1 MNYKIALALVLLA
14 LFSFTGCVRQD
25 ARILE
30 GGNQVELRQ
39 MQSRV
44 FDTGDKNQ
52 VVRTVIATMQ
62 DLSFVIDKADAD
74 LGTVAGT
81 KLGGYQIK
89 MTVTVRPKSATQMVV
104 RANAQ
109 YNLKAIEDPVV
120 YQNFFS
126 SLQKGMFLTAHSIE

>member
-1 MNYKIALALVLLA
+1 MSYKIALVLLA

-74 LGTVAGT
+74 LGTISGT

>member
-1 MNYKIALALVLLA
+1 MNYKIALVLLA

-109 YNLKAIEDPVV
+109 YSLKAIEDPVV

>member
-1 MNYKIALALVLLA
+1 MSYKIALVLLV

-30 GGNQVELRQ
+30 GGNQIELRQ

-52 VVRTVIATMQ
+52 VVRTIIATMQ

-74 LGTVAGT
+74 LGTVSGT

>member
-1 MNYKIALALVLLA
+1 MSYKIALVLLA

-30 GGNQVELRQ
+30 GGNQLELRQ

-74 LGTVAGT
+74 LGTVSGT

>member
-1 MNYKIALALVLLA
+1 MKYKIALVVFLQLLLA
-14 LFSFTGCVRQD
+14 ACANQN

-30 GGNQVELRQ
+30 GGNQVELRS

-44 FDTGDKNQ
+44 FDTNDKNM

-62 DLSFVIDKADAD
+62 DLSFVIDKANAD
-74 LGTVAGT
+74 LGTVSGT

-89 MTVTVRPKSATQMVV
+89 MTVTVRPKSESQTLV

-109 YNLKAIEDPVV
+109 YNLKAIEDPEV
-120 YQNFFS
+120 YQNFFT
-126 SLQKGMFLTAHSIE
+126 SLQKAMFLTAHSIE

>member
-1 MNYKIALALVLLA
+1 MKYKLALVVLLQLLLA
-14 LFSFTGCVRQD
+14 ACANQN

-30 GGNQVELRQ
+30 GGNQLELRS
-39 MQSRV
+39 MQSRA
-44 FDTGDKNQ
+44 FDTNDKNM

-74 LGTVAGT
+74 LGTVSGT

-89 MTVTVRPKSATQMVV
+89 MTVTVRPKSESQTLV

-109 YNLKAIEDPVV
+109 YNLNAIEDPEV
-120 YQNFFS
+120 YQSFFT
-126 SLQKGMFLTAHSIE
+126 SLQKAMFLTAHSIE

>member
-1 MNYKIALALVLLA
+1 MSYKIALVLLA

-30 GGNQVELRQ
+30 GGSQVELRQ

-74 LGTVAGT
+74 LGTVSGT

>member
-1 MNYKIALALVLLA
+1 MKYKLALVVLLQLLLA
-14 LFSFTGCVRQD
+14 ACANQN

-30 GGNQVELRQ
+30 GGNQLELRS
-39 MQSRV
+39 MQSRA
-44 FDTGDKNQ
+44 FDTNDKNM

-74 LGTVAGT
+74 LGTVSGT

-89 MTVTVRPKSATQMVV
+89 MTVTVRPKSESQTLV

-109 YNLKAIEDPVV
+109 YNLNAIEDPEV
-120 YQNFFS
+120 YQNFFT
-126 SLQKGMFLTAHSIE
+126 SLQKAMFLTAHSIE

>member
-1 MNYKIALALVLLA
+1 MSYKITLVLLA

-74 LGTVAGT
+74 LGTVSGT

-109 YNLKAIEDPVV
+109 YNLQAIEDPVV

>member
-1 MNYKIALALVLLA
+1 MSYKIALVLLA
-14 LFSFTGCVRQD
+14 LCSFTGCVRQD

-74 LGTVAGT
+74 LGTVSGT

>member
-1 MNYKIALALVLLA
+1 MSYKIALVLLA

-30 GGNQVELRQ
+30 GGNQIELRQ

-74 LGTVAGT
+74 LGTVSGT

-89 MTVTVRPKSATQMVV
+89 MTVTVRPQSATQMVV

>member
-1 MNYKIALALVLLA
+1 MSYKIALVLLA

-74 LGTVAGT
+74 LGTVSGT

>member
-1 MNYKIALALVLLA
+1 MSYKITLVLLV
-14 LFSFTGCVRQD
+14 LCSFTGCVRQD

-74 LGTVAGT
+74 LGTVSGT

>member
-1 MNYKIALALVLLA
+1 MSYKIALVLLA

-30 GGNQVELRQ
+30 GGNQIELRQ

-74 LGTVAGT
+74 LGTVSGT

>member
-1 MNYKIALALVLLA
+1 MNYKIALVLLA
-14 LFSFTGCVRQD
+14 LFAFTGCVRQD